1 MTVQTITAPAAGV
14 RHRNHRAALNDLATH
29 QLELVHQRDL
39 TGHAR
44 HQILATVAAYTP
56 GIDPVVRVQQ
66 WSSFVAAF
74 EVLRD
79 LDGGFYDTAP
89 VLAYANVESS
99 DPLDLYDRV
108 RVHDEAVDAMAD
120 AVDRL
125 FAGRRLVAVAS

>member
-1 MTVQTITAPAAGV
+1 MRHELTRMTAVANL
-14 RHRNHRAALNDLATH
+14 RDLAKD
-29 QLELVHQRDL
+29 QLELVHQGSF
-39 TGHAR
+39 GHHERA
-44 HQILATVAAYTP
+44 QILSAVAGYVPAI
-56 GIDPVVRVQQ
+56 GRVTLAQQ
-66 WSSFVAAF
+66 WSSFVAAY
-74 EVLRD
+74 EVVRD

-89 VLAYANVESS
+89 VLTAANVESS